1 MEEMAAG
8 KAVAMVAAATEVVAR
23 VVVEAAT
30 GAVARVV
37 VMEVAEMVAAAMVV
51 VMVVEMVA
59 EMAAA
64 AREAV
69 VRETDRAGAA
79 MVEAA
84 KENRQA
90 SKRES
95 RQGSGSASVVEA
107 PFPCWSQLSSR
118 PWSRNFLAAAAR
130 CLPQLTRSRMQ
141 TAHVLLAWSDS
152 AARRASMCWT
162 DSRLQT
168 GQPTTGRARAD
179 PSSSRTDCK

>member
-1 MEEMAAG
+1 
-8 KAVAMVAAATEVVAR
+8 MVAAVTEVVAR
-23 VVVEAAT
+23 V
-30 GAVARVV
+30 AVLTEVMARVAEETV
-37 VMEVAEMVAAAMVV
+37 AAVKAAGVMEE
-51 VMVVEMVA
+51 VE
-59 EMAAA
+59 
-64 AREAV
+64 
-69 VRETDRAGAA
+69 

-107 PFPCWSQLSSR
+107 PFPWWSQLSSR
-118 PWSRNFLAAAAR
+118 PRSRNFLAVAAR

>member
-51 VMVVEMVA
+51 VMVVAKVA

-64 AREAV
+64 ARVAV
-69 VRETDRAGAA
+69 VREAEMAGAA

-84 KENRQA
+84 KENRKA
-90 SKRES
+90 SKSES
-95 RQGSGSASVVEA
+95 RQGSGSASVLAA
-107 PFPCWSQLSSR
+107 PVQLSSR
-118 PWSRNFLAAAAR
+118 PGSHNFLAAAAH
-130 CLPQLTRSRMQ
+130 CLPLLTRSRMQ
-141 TAHVLLAWSDS
+141 TGHVSLAWSDS

-168 GQPTTGRARAD
+168 AQPTAGRARAD

>member
-1 MEEMAAG
+1 MATMVTMVEMEEKEVKG
-8 KAVAMVAAATEVVAR
+8 MV
-23 VVVEAAT
+23 
-30 GAVARVV
+30 
-37 VMEVAEMVAAAMVV
+37 VV
-51 VMVVEMVA
+51 VMVVEMVVEMVE

-64 AREAV
+64 ARVAV
-69 VRETDRAGAA
+69 VREAERAGAA
-79 MVEAA
+79 MVAAA
-84 KENRQA
+84 KENRKA
-90 SKRES
+90 RTRES

-118 PWSRNFLAAAAR
+118 PRSRNFLAAAAR

-141 TAHVLLAWSDS
+141 TGHVLLAWSDS